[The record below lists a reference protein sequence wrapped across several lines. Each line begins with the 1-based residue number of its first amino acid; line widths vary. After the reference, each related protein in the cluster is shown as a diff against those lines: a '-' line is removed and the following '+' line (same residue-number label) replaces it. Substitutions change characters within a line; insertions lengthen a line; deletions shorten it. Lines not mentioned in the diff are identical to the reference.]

1 MDKVDIVAAPP
12 GKLRAAWTAT
22 WEMDCMS
29 TKEFLNVRE
38 TAEQLGV
45 HENTVRNWETRGVL
59 HGVKLPGSGFRRFPR
74 EEIERMRREI
84 LSTYP
89 PVTELPDET
98 RKGLKGSVVDGDLL

>member
-1 MDKVDIVAAPP
+1 MA
-12 GKLRAAWTAT
+12 
-22 WEMDCMS
+22 

-38 TAEQLGV
+38 TAQQLGV

-84 LSTYP
+84 LETYAP
-89 PVTELPDET
+89 ATELSEET
-98 RKGLKGSVVDGDLL
+98 HKDVKGTVVDGDLL